1 MVNNNSK
8 PIIRLIRLLG
18 RDRLKVALSFVF
30 AVLYSVTQV
39 AGPVFLGQS
48 ITVFATG
55 ITRVL
60 SNKGVFPVDELIFS
74 LALCGGSFI
83 LNWLFLLLQNY
94 VLIDVTQKMV
104 YRLRIDIA
112 EKMSKL
118 PLNYYEGHLYGD
130 ILSTLTNDVN
140 VLSLNFRTF
149 LIQIADAPIYLVLMI
164 VVMFLRSPIL
174 AFVVILSVP
183 VSAIASKIVLAKSQQ
198 YFDAQQEIL
207 GELNGIVE
215 ENYSGFDVVKLFGHE
230 SEDKARFKKVN
241 RNLSQATEKALFRS
255 YLLTPIVTL
264 VGNVAHIVVLMLGAF
279 LTFLGKIAI
288 GDIQTFLNFV
298 NSISEPMKQIAR
310 LGSVYQS
317 FIAAANRVFSFIDE
331 KEEEDTVDL
340 AIKAKN
346 LNISFENIS
355 FGYSKDKVIINNFSF
370 DVREGDHI
378 AIVGP
383 TGAGKTTL
391 IKLLMRFYDVIAG
404 RITLGN
410 VSINDYKRANLHEM
424 IGIVPQEIWFFKGS
438 IADNLRLG
446 REDATGEELKLAL
459 EEVGA
464 DYFVDLLPDGINF
477 VLEENGAN
485 ISAGQRQLLAIA
497 RAFIANRS
505 ILILD
510 EATSC
515 VDTQTEGRL
524 QKAMVKLMEGK
535 TTFIIAH
542 RLSTII
548 DADKI
553 LYLQDGD
560 VKEQGTHQQLMNMG
574 GLYRK
579 MFDSQYV

>member
-1 MVNNNSK
+1 MANDTTK
-8 PIIRLIRLLG
+8 PILRLIRLLG
-18 RDRLKVALSFVF
+18 KDKLKVYLSFVF
-30 AVLYSVTQV
+30 ALFYSITQV
-39 AGPVFLGQS
+39 AGPVLLGQS
-48 ITVFATG
+48 ITVFAKGMTK
-55 ITRVL
+55 VL
-60 SNKGVFPVDELIFS
+60 KNNQPFPFNQLMFYI
-74 LALCGGSFI
+74 ALCGGAYIF
-83 LNWLFLLLQNY
+83 NWMFLLLQNY

-104 YRLRIDIA
+104 LRLRLEIS
-112 EKMSKL
+112 EKMAKL
-118 PLNYYEGHLYGD
+118 PLSFYENHLYGD

-149 LIQIADAPIYLVLMI
+149 LIQIADAPIYLIMMI
-164 VVMFLRSPIL
+164 VVMFYRSPIL
-174 AFVVILSVP
+174 AIVVILSVP
-183 VSAIASKIVLAKSQQ
+183 VSALSSKLVLSKSQQ
-198 YFDAQQEIL
+198 YFDAQQRTL

-215 ENYSGFDVVKLFGHE
+215 ENYTGFDVVKLFGHE
-230 SEDKARFKKVN
+230 EEDEAIFRETNRKLSKA
-241 RNLSQATEKALFRS
+241 SEKALFRS
-255 YLLTPIVTL
+255 YLLAPIVML
-264 VGNVAHIVVLMLGAF
+264 VGHIAHIAVLILGAF
-279 LTFLGKIAI
+279 LTFLGKIPI
-288 GDIQTFLNFV
+288 GDVQTFLNFV
-298 NSISEPMKQIAR
+298 NSISEPMQQIAR
-310 LGSVYQS
+310 LGSVYQC

-464 DYFVDLLPDGINF
+464 DYFVNLLPDGINF

-497 RAFIANRS
+497 RAFIANRP

>member
-1 MVNNNSK
+1 MKNNKAK
-8 PIIRLIRLLG
+8 PIIRLISLLG
-18 RDRLKVALSFVF
+18 RDKLKVALSFIF
-30 AVLYSVTQV
+30 AVFYSVTQV

-48 ITVFATG
+48 ITVFANG
-55 ITRVL
+55 MTRVL
-60 SNKGVFPVDELIFS
+60 RDEGEFPYNQLIF
-74 LALCGGSFI
+74 LLVLCGASFV

-104 YRLRIDIA
+104 YRLRLEIA

-118 PLNYYEGHLYGD
+118 PLSYYEGHLYGD

-149 LIQIADAPIYLVLMI
+149 LIQIADAPIYLLLMI
-164 VVMFLRSPIL
+164 VVMFYRSPIL
-174 AFVVILSVP
+174 AVVVILSVP
-183 VSAIASKIVLAKSQQ
+183 VSAMASKVVLSKSQQ
-198 YFDAQQEIL
+198 YFDAQQNIL

-215 ENYSGFDVVKLFGHE
+215 ENYTGFDVVKLFGHE
-230 SEDKARFKKVN
+230 EEDKAIFRNTN
-241 RNLSQATEKALFRS
+241 RKLSYASEKALFHS

-264 VGNVAHIVVLMLGAF
+264 VGNVAHIIVLMLGAF
-279 LTFLGKIAI
+279 LTFLGRIQI

-317 FIAAANRVFSFIDE
+317 FISAASRVFDFIDE
-331 KEEEDTVDL
+331 KEEEDL
-340 AIKAKN
+340 ASENVIAEN
-346 LNISFENIS
+346 LGVSFQDIS

-370 DVREGDHI
+370 DVREGEHI

-391 IKLLMRFYDVIAG
+391 IKLLMRFYDVIDG
-404 RITLGN
+404 QITLGN
-410 VSINDYKRANLHEM
+410 IPIKDIKRTDLHEM
-424 IGIVPQEIWFFKGS
+424 IGIVPQDVWFFEGT
-438 IADNLRLG
+438 IAENLRLG
-446 REDATGEELKLAL
+446 RAEATDEEIMISL

-464 DYFVDLLPDGINF
+464 DYFVDLLPGGINF
-477 VLEENGAN
+477 VLAENGVN

-524 QKAMVKLMEGK
+524 QKAMAKLMEGK

-542 RLSTII
+542 RLTTIV

-560 VKEQGTHQQLMNMG
+560 VKEHGTHKQLMNMG

-579 MFDSQYV
+579 MFDSQYI

>member
-1 MVNNNSK
+1 MANNNSK

-18 RDRLKVALSFVF
+18 RDRLKVVLSFVF

-55 ITRVL
+55 ITRVVG
-60 SNKGVFPVDELIFS
+60 NKGDFPVNELIFS

-104 YRLRIDIA
+104 YRLRLEIA

-118 PLNYYEGHLYGD
+118 PLKYYEGHLYGD

-140 VLSLNFRTF
+140 VLSLNFRTL

-174 AFVVILSVP
+174 AVVVILSVP

-230 SEDKARFKKVN
+230 SEDKARFRRVN

-331 KEEEDTVDL
+331 KEEEDTADG
-340 AIKAKN
+340 AIKAEN
-346 LNISFENIS
+346 LNVSFENIS
-355 FGYSKDKVIINNFSF
+355 FGYSKDKVIINDFSF
-370 DVREGDHI
+370 DVKEGEHI

-391 IKLLMRFYDVIAG
+391 IKLLMRFYDVLAG

-424 IGIVPQEIWFFKGS
+424 IGIVPQDIWFFEGS
-438 IADNLRLG
+438 ITDNLRLG
-446 REDATGEELKLAL
+446 RDDATDDELRLAL

-464 DYFVDLLPDGINF
+464 DYFVNLLPDGMDF

-497 RAFIANRS
+497 RAFIANRP

>member
-1 MVNNNSK
+1 MVNKKEK
-8 PIIRLIRLLG
+8 PIIRLLRLLG

-30 AVLYSVTQV
+30 AFFYSITQV

-55 ITRVL
+55 MTTVL
-60 SNKGVFPVDELIFS
+60 GDKGAFPYDELIFS
-74 LALCGGSFI
+74 LALCGGSFV

-94 VLIDVTQKMV
+94 VLINVTQKMV
-104 YRLRIDIA
+104 FRLRLEIA
-112 EKMSKL
+112 EKISKL
-118 PLNYYEGHLYGD
+118 PLSYYESHPYGD

-140 VLSLNFRTF
+140 VLSMNFRTF
-149 LIQIADAPIYLVLMI
+149 LIQIADAPIYLILMI
-164 VVMFLRSPIL
+164 VVMFIKSPIL
-174 AFVVILSVP
+174 AVVVILSVP
-183 VSAIASKIVLAKSQQ
+183 VSAIASRIVLSKSQQ
-198 YFDAQQEIL
+198 YFDDQQGVL

-215 ENYSGFDVVKLFGHE
+215 ENYTGFDVVKLFGHE
-230 SEDKARFKKVN
+230 EEDKALFRKTN
-241 RNLSQATEKALFRS
+241 RKLSDASEKALFRS

-264 VGNVAHIVVLMLGAF
+264 VGNIAHIVVLMVGAF

-317 FIAAANRVFSFIDE
+317 FIAAENRVFNFIDE
-331 KEEEDTVDL
+331 KEEIDIENSSE
-340 AIKAKN
+340 AAEN
-346 LNISFENIS
+346 LSVSFKNIS

-370 DVREGDHI
+370 DVKEGEHI

-391 IKLLMRFYDVIAG
+391 IKLLMRFYDVLEG
-404 RITLGN
+404 KITLGN
-410 VSINDYKRANLHEM
+410 VAINDFKRADLHEM
-424 IGIVPQEIWFFKGS
+424 IGIVPQDIWFFEGS

-446 REDATGEELKLAL
+446 RANATDEELQLAL

-464 DYFVDLLPDGINF
+464 DYFVNLLPKGMDFI
-477 VLEENGAN
+477 LAENGSN

-497 RAFIANRS
+497 RAFIANRP

-515 VDTQTEGRL
+515 VDTQTERRL

>member
-1 MVNNNSK
+1 MANNNSK

-55 ITRVL
+55 LTRVFG
-60 SNKGVFPVDELIFS
+60 NKGEFPVNELIFS

-104 YRLRIDIA
+104 YRLRLEIA

-118 PLNYYEGHLYGD
+118 PLKYYEGHLYGD

-174 AFVVILSVP
+174 AVVVILSVP
-183 VSAIASKIVLAKSQQ
+183 VSAIASKIALAKSQQ
-198 YFDAQQEIL
+198 YFDAQQQIL

-230 SEDKARFKKVN
+230 SEDKARFRRVN

-331 KEEEDTVDL
+331 KEEEDTADG
-340 AIKAKN
+340 AIKAEN
-346 LNISFENIS
+346 LNVSFENIS
-355 FGYSKDKVIINNFSF
+355 FGYAKDKVIINDFSF
-370 DVREGDHI
+370 DVKEGEHI

-391 IKLLMRFYDVIAG
+391 IKLLMRFYDVLAG

-424 IGIVPQEIWFFKGS
+424 IGIVPQDIWFFEGS

-446 REDATGEELKLAL
+446 RDDATDDELRLAL

-464 DYFVDLLPDGINF
+464 DYFVNLLPDGIDF

-497 RAFIANRS
+497 RAFIANRP